1 MSTEGV
7 QRDIHVRFLTGMTG
21 VGDALDEILALLHS
35 TEDSDPELILDVGCG
50 VLESLL
56 FEHEEELWPR
66 IERLARDDV
75 RFREALAAVW
85 AYDSPAFER
94 REALLAELGE

>member
-1 MSTEGV
+1 MSEDHA
-7 QRDIHVRFLTGMTG
+7 QRDIHVRFIAGITD
-21 VGDALDEILALLHS
+21 VGDALDEIVALLHS
-35 TEDSDPELILDVGCG
+35 TEDPDPELMLDVGCG

-56 FEHEEELWPR
+56 FEHEEELWPK